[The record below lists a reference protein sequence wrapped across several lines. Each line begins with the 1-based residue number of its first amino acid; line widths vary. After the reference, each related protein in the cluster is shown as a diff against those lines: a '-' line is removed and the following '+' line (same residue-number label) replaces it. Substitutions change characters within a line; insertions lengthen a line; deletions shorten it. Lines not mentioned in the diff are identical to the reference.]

1 MEINHTVI
9 QKTFDTLSH
18 ISLKEKKKALS
29 ENERNNEFLDKILD
43 FKKVLNKRVNLLDN
57 LIEQI
62 ETITWYNDFTDEDLI
77 KISTIIDLAII
88 LESLWKKEYAFINKE
103 IKSKNIAKKEIIDFK
118 NALDDF
124 REINTDLSHIVFKL
138 SKDSEF
144 NNLTEM
150 LLLID

>member
-9 QKTFDTLSH
+9 QKTFDTLSD

-88 LESLWKKEYAFINKE
+88 LEILWKKEYAIINKE

-124 REINTDLSHIVFKL
+124 REIYKDLSHIVFKL

>member
-9 QKTFDTLSH
+9 QKTFDTLSD

-29 ENERNNEFLDKILD
+29 ENERNNVFLDKILD

-88 LESLWKKEYAFINKE
+88 LEILWKKEYAIINKE

-124 REINTDLSHIVFKL
+124 REIYKDLSHIVFKL